1 MKSNYKPLSNYIKE
15 VKVRNSELKAK
26 KLLGIN
32 IDKFFMPSV
41 ANVIGTDMS
50 VYKIV
55 KKNQFACNRMHV
67 GRDKRLPVGIS
78 RLEEDFM
85 VSPAYDVFEIIDSTV
100 LLPEYLMMWFTR
112 KEFDRN
118 SWFYTDA
125 DVRGGLAWKAFIDMQ
140 LPIPSIEKQK
150 EIVKEYHILVDRI
163 DLNNQLTNKLE
174 ETAQAI
180 YKQWFV
186 DFEFPD
192 ENGLPYKNN
201 GGEMEFCE
209 ELDKEIPAGWKPT
222 ELKNVMENFDSKR
235 KPITG
240 SDRVSVQKTYPYY
253 GAAALMDY
261 IDDYIFD
268 GDYILLGEDGSVV
281 TENGTPVLQYVWGK
295 FWVNNHAHVLKG
307 KNDFNENS
315 LYILLKNT
323 NITDI
328 ITGGVQLKINQ
339 SNLNSIKI
347 LKPTTEFMKS
357 YNEVL
362 NPIFETFKLKN
373 EENKVIEKMRN
384 ILLSKMA
391 TIEN

>member
-1 MKSNYKPLSNYIKE
+1 MKSNYKRLGDYIRE
-15 VKVRNSELKAK
+15 VKVRNKELKAK

-55 KKNQFACNRMHV
+55 KSNQFACNRMHV
-67 GRDKRLPVGIS
+67 GRDKRLPVALS
-78 RLEEDFM
+78 KMEDNFM
-85 VSPAYDVFEIIDSTV
+85 VSPAYDVFEIVDSSI
-100 LLPEYLMMWFTR
+100 LLAEYLMMWFTR

-125 DVRGGLAWKAFIDMQ
+125 DVRGGLAWKAFIDMK
-140 LPIPSIEKQK
+140 LPLPTIEKQK

-163 DLNNQLTNKLE
+163 DLNNQLIAKLE
-174 ETAQAI
+174 ETAQTI
-180 YKQWFV
+180 YLHWFV

-192 ENGLPYKNN
+192 DNGLPYKSNS
-201 GGEMEFCE
+201 GEMEFCE
-209 ELDKEIPAGWKPT
+209 ELDKEIPVGWKPT